1 MKIIIVYVLLGLI
14 SAMSPQIRFQSDNGT
29 QKQWKC
35 GEMKKSTE
43 AANLVERTG
52 KAERKHGS
60 LR

>member
-1 MKIIIVYVLLGLI
+1 MKAIIVYVLLGLI
-14 SAMSPQIRFQSDNGT
+14 SATQAQSHTDTGT
-29 QKQWKC
+29 QKHWKC